1 MNREALTLRI
11 RLMLVAFVIGLL
23 LSGLTAFP
31 LRWEINGLA
40 RFMGASAS
48 DTVQTTHGL
57 LQWVVRVREGIN
69 DGYGRYPFLA
79 YGTDWLAFG
88 HIVIALAFIGPLR
101 DPVRNVWI
109 IEWAMIACVL
119 VIPLAFICGPIRDIP
134 FFHQLIDCC
143 FGVFG
148 IIPLWICRRWILR
161 LAKMTVSVEAKH
173 SQ

>member
-1 MNREALTLRI
+1 MNHESQLRLRI
-11 RLMLVAFVIGLL
+11 RLMLIAFVIGLL
-23 LSGLTAFP
+23 LWGLTAFP
-31 LRWEINGLA
+31 LRWEIDGLA
-40 RFMGASAS
+40 RFMGASTT

-57 LQWVVRVREGIN
+57 LQWVVRVREGLN

-101 DPVRNVWI
+101 DPVRNIWI
-109 IEWAMIACVL
+109 IEWGMLACVG
-119 VIPLAFICGPIRDIP
+119 VIPLALICGPIRDIP

-148 IIPLWICRRWILR
+148 IIPLWICRSWILR
-161 LAKMTVSVEAKH
+161 LAKLS
-173 SQ
+173 S